1 MAKKGKN
8 VLAIMLGGKG
18 GKPPKKEAPEDDYED
33 DYEEEAEDSGYSEAF
48 SESAEAAFEA
58 VGAGDSEGFGVA
70 LKDAILT
77 CLEEHGDE

>member
-1 MAKKGKN
+1 MAKKGKD

-18 GKPPKKEAPEDDYED
+18 GKPPEEEAPED

-58 VGAGDSEGFGVA
+58 VGAGDSEGFGMA
-70 LKDAILT
+70 LTDAILT

>member
-18 GKPPKKEAPEDDYED
+18 GKPPEEEAPEDDYE
-33 DYEEEAEDSGYSEAF
+33 EEDSGYSEAF

-58 VGAGDSEGFGVA
+58 VSAGDSEGFGTA